1 MASPNVRVLVVWEPI
16 LNGDWRRPTTRT
28 LARIPDSRAAQFW
41 DPDHLIA
48 EELRHAANSNERL
61 PKPSCCVNRG
71 HFWDMAAIF
80 PPEARANG
88 TLPAPVFL
96 DGEVVRQESAI
107 RSKLKE
113 ILSSQSP
120 RRQL

>member
-1 MASPNVRVLVVWEPI
+1 MRVFVVWEPI
-16 LNGDWRRPTTRT
+16 LTGDWRQPTTRT

-48 EELRHAANSNERL
+48 EELRRTVESNAVV
-61 PKPSCCVNRG
+61 PKPSCCVNHG

-80 PPEARANG
+80 PPDARANG
-88 TLPAPVFL
+88 TIPPPVFF
-96 DGEVVRQESAI
+96 DGEVVGQEPAI
-107 RSKLKE
+107 RAKLIE
-113 ILSSQSP
+113 IFSSQIP